1 VFRPQ
6 IRCRYHCSRDSLLAR
21 CFQFQPPKYREKTN
35 WTDKNTKASTQHC
48 AVLRRKAKLLCVTK
62 AVCLRD
68 VVTSRNATK
77 QREREREREIMLPNA
92 LAIKLL
98 LKEKKNLS
106 INAPCVKMTYTAVY
120 EMFMALCTAI
130 SLYSVFC
137 A

>member
-1 VFRPQ
+1 
-6 IRCRYHCSRDSLLAR
+6 
-21 CFQFQPPKYREKTN
+21 
-35 WTDKNTKASTQHC
+35 
-48 AVLRRKAKLLCVTK
+48 VLRRKARLLCVTK

-77 QREREREREIMLPNA
+77 QREREIMLPNA